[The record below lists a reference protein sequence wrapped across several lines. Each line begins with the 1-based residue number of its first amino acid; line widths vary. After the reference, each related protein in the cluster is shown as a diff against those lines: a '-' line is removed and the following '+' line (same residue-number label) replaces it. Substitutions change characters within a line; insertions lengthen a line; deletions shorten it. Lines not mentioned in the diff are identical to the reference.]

1 MLAFLA
7 LTKCKFSKFTSGCQ
21 LGLVPGKTRSAIRE
35 TDAEL
40 FAALK
45 ESGSPAAPIYGGQDN
60 FWCPN
65 IRLKSIYSS
74 GKER

>member
-7 LTKCKFSKFTSGCQ
+7 LTKCKFSKFISGCQ

-45 ESGSPAAPIYGGQDN
+45 ESGSPAEHRFFLNDQPHVLEGTPYTAA
-60 FWCPN
+60 
-65 IRLKSIYSS
+65 
-74 GKER
+74 